1 MPATSHPF
9 LCGRE
14 VPRSTVLSPQR
25 ALAADTTTSAWFES
39 DAIRKT
45 RPCCL
50 RDSSRHCFNLKG
62 GKVYSGRCSER
73 SRPTLFRQRKRREQE
88 KAGIELFSSS
98 RRHLS
103 QEALIKPYSSS
114 KVRWCHEGKKKC
126 STNIQDF
133 VVHITFKKGFC
144 LRFFPLDILFILAC
158 FCLKF

>member
-25 ALAADTTTSAWFES
+25 ALAADTTTSAWFGS

-114 KVRWCHEGKKKC
+114 KVRWCHEGKKNVPLIFRILLYTLHLRK
-126 STNIQDF
+126 DF
-133 VVHITFKKGFC
+133 AYVSFH
-144 LRFFPLDILFILAC
+144 
-158 FCLKF
+158 